1 MSSGKRAS
9 AKGVVR
15 FREKGQGMMRRKLL
29 WGLPA
34 VAVVVVATLAIS
46 QLVSARAKVQ
56 VGGPCAATDR
66 PSLAAVDHGA
76 LDALLQKY
84 VDDRS
89 LVAYAKWKGNADDVQ
104 ALDQYLTRM
113 GCVDLGKSAAKTAQ
127 LAYWI
132 NVYNALTIHGILR
145 EYPTTSIRNHT
156 AKLGG
161 YNIWKDLLLWVD
173 GKNYSLDDIEHKIL
187 RKMGEP
193 RIHVAIV
200 CASIGCPPLAN
211 RAYTAKDLDC
221 QLAANA
227 RRFFA
232 RPVNFRA
239 DERSQTVY
247 VSELLKW
254 YGTDFAPTPAE
265 QMKAL
270 RPYFPSSETLS
281 WIEETGVTVEY
292 LDYNWGLND
301 QNPPPR

>member
-1 MSSGKRAS
+1 
-9 AKGVVR
+9 
-15 FREKGQGMMRRKLL
+15 
-29 WGLPA
+29 
-34 VAVVVVATLAIS
+34 
-46 QLVSARAKVQ
+46 
-56 VGGPCAATDR
+56 
-66 PSLAAVDHGA
+66 
-76 LDALLQKY
+76 

-89 LVAYAKWKGNADDVQ
+89 LVAYAKWKDNADDLK

-113 GCVDLGKSAAKTAQ
+113 GCVDLSKNASKDDQ

-132 NVYNALTIHGILR
+132 NVYNALTIRGILR

-193 RIHVAIV
+193 RIHFAIV

-211 RAYTAKDLDC
+211 RAYTGKNLNS

-232 RPVNFRA
+232 QPANFRA
-239 DERSQTVY
+239 DGRSRTVY

-254 YGTDFAPTPAE
+254 YGTDFAATPAE
-265 QMKAL
+265 QMKVL
-270 RPYFPSSETLS
+270 RPYFPSPDGLG
-281 WIEETGVTVEY
+281 WIDASGLTVRY
-292 LDYNWGLND
+292 LDYDWSLND
-301 QNPPPR
+301 QRPASR

>member
-1 MSSGKRAS
+1 
-9 AKGVVR
+9 
-15 FREKGQGMMRRKLL
+15 MRRQLIWRL
-29 WGLPA
+29 SG
-34 VAVVVVATLAIS
+34 VVVVVTVA
-46 QLVSARAKVQ
+46 LVICQFVMAGTKVQ
-56 VGGPCAATDR
+56 VGGPCASPDR
-66 PSLAAVDHGA
+66 PSLAEVDHSA
-76 LDALLQKY
+76 LDTLLQKY

-89 LVAYAKWKGNADDVQ
+89 LVAYAKWKDNAADLK

-113 GCVDLGKSAAKTAQ
+113 GCVDLGKPAPRAAQ

-132 NVYNALTIHGILR
+132 NVYNALTIRGILR

-156 AKLGG
+156 AKVSG
-161 YNIWKDLLLWVD
+161 YNIWKDLVLWVD
-173 GKNYSLDDIEHKIL
+173 GKNYSLDDIEHQIL

-193 RIHVAIV
+193 RIHFAVV

-211 RAYTAKDLDC
+211 RAYTAKDLDS

-232 RPVNFRA
+232 QPVNFRA
-239 DERSQTVY
+239 DERSRTVY

-265 QMKAL
+265 QMKIL
-270 RPYFPSSETLS
+270 RPYFPSPEAFA
-281 WIEETGVTVEY
+281 WIETGVTVRY

-301 QNPPPR
+301 QSPRSR

>member
-1 MSSGKRAS
+1 
-9 AKGVVR
+9 
-15 FREKGQGMMRRKLL
+15 MRKKLL
-29 WGLPA
+29 WGLTGG
-34 VAVVVVATLAIS
+34 AVVIAAA
-46 QLVSARAKVQ
+46 LVICQFVMAGTKVQ
-56 VGGPCAATDR
+56 VGAPCAAPDR
-66 PSLAAVDHGA
+66 PSLAEVDHSA
-76 LDALLQKY
+76 WDALLQKY

-89 LVAYAKWKGNADDVQ
+89 LVAYAKWKANADDLK

-113 GCVDLGKSAAKTAQ
+113 GCVDLGKPAPKEAQ

-132 NVYNALTIHGILR
+132 NVYNALTVRGILR

-173 GKNYSLDDIEHKIL
+173 GKNYSLDDIEHQVL

-193 RIHVAIV
+193 RIHFAIV

-211 RAYTAKDLDC
+211 RAYTAKDLDS

-232 RPVNFRA
+232 QPANFRA
-239 DERSQTVY
+239 DERSRTVY

-265 QMKAL
+265 QMKIL
-270 RPYFPSSETLS
+270 RPYYPSPEAAA
-281 WIEETGVTVEY
+281 WIEAGVTVRH

-301 QNPPPR
+301 QSPPSR